1 MVDPSQVWEK
11 VAGLVFMRQTQK
23 QFEVTYSLTDL
34 NLLTLLTR
42 NSLEERAATDVEMA
56 SDYSMQTL
64 NHDRGCN
71 IHHQCILLRRFVSD
85 L

>member
-1 MVDPSQVWEK
+1 
-11 VAGLVFMRQTQK
+11 
-23 QFEVTYSLTDL
+23 LTDL
-34 NLLTLLTR
+34 NLLTLLTK
-42 NSLEERAATDVEMA
+42 NSLEERAKTDVEMA

-71 IHHQCILLRRFVSD
+71 IHHQCILLRRFISD